1 MSISI
6 VVSLHS
12 PAVLAEVSLAARLI
26 SLRPSPSQRQST
38 KHSEERRRAE
48 ALRLMVLGLEN
59 RAYWLALFA
68 FTRPWLK
75 RLSAPFLPMSS
86 AVFLS
91 SVLS

>member
-1 MSISI
+1 MCCID
-6 VVSLHS
+6 
-12 PAVLAEVSLAARLI
+12 RLI
-26 SLRPSPSQRQST
+26 SQPIADFKKTPPQGRGFFST
-38 KHSEERRRAE
+38 KHPEERRRAE

-59 RAYWLALFA
+59 RTYWLALFA

-91 SVLS
+91 NVLS